1 MLRLE
6 CRSCRSQ
13 DIAPVLSF
21 GDQPLAN
28 RLLDTGGL
36 SKDEPTFPLSVVV
49 CRCCWLL
56 QLEETVA
63 PEMLFN
69 DYAYASS
76 TVIGFQSHF
85 DELALALKN
94 RLNLRP
100 GSLVVE
106 PGSNDGILQRPL
118 YNLGIRAVGVEP
130 AENLCIRARTE
141 GFETINGFFGPQVV
155 SELGEESADAVVAC
169 NVFAHNP
176 EIHSFTENV
185 ARLLRPGGSFV
196 IEVSHVGDMI
206 RDLTWDSI
214 YFEHVFYWSLTS
226 MSRLLSDHCLNVTN
240 VDHIQT
246 HGGSFRIWATR
257 QHHGESP
264 EVVRWLKG
272 EAEAG
277 LQDYS
282 TYTRFA
288 LEVVEFQERFA
299 QRIREMVA
307 LGRRIVGYGSP
318 AKATTL
324 LNSCGLTGDEIKYI
338 IDDSP
343 LKQGRFLPG
352 LRIPIVGPERLA
364 SDPPDVL
371 LVLAWNYA
379 DQIREKTQHLG
390 VEYLVPTEV

>member
-1 MLRLE
+1 MPTLE

-28 RLLDTGGL
+28 RLLDAEGL
-36 SKDEPTFPLSVVV
+36 TQDEPTFPLSVAV
-49 CRCCWLL
+49 CRSCWLL

-63 PEMLFN
+63 PELLFD

-85 DELALALKN
+85 DELASALKS
-94 RLNLRP
+94 RLNLAP

-118 YNLGIRAVGVEP
+118 KNLGIRDVGVEP
-130 AENLCIRARTE
+130 AQNLCQRAWAE
-141 GFETINGFFGPQVV
+141 GFETINSFFGAQAV
-155 SELGEESADAVVAC
+155 STLGEESADAVVAC

-176 EIHSFTENV
+176 DIHSFTDTV
-185 ARLLRPGGSFV
+185 VQLLRPGGSFV
-196 IEVSHVGDMI
+196 IEVSHVGDML

-226 MSRLLSDHCLNVTN
+226 MARLLTVHGLTVAG
-240 VDHIQT
+240 VDAIPT
-246 HGGSFRIWATR
+246 HGGSFRIWATK
-257 QHHGESP
+257 QSHGESP
-264 EVVRWLKG
+264 EVVKWLER
-272 EAEAG
+272 EAQAG

-288 LEVVEFQERFA
+288 SEVGAFQDRFSRRILELAA
-299 QRIREMVA
+299 Q
-307 LGRRIVGYGSP
+307 GRRIVGYGSP

-324 LNSCGLTGDEIKYI
+324 LNSCGLAGNEIQYI

-352 LRIPIVGPERLA
+352 LHIPIVGPERLERE
-364 SDPPDVL
+364 PPDVL

>member
-1 MLRLE
+1 MSNFE

-13 DIAPVLSF
+13 DIGPVLSF

-28 RLLDTGGL
+28 RLLDTAGL
-36 SKDEPTFPLSVVV
+36 KQDEPTYPLSVVV
-49 CRCCWLL
+49 CRNCWLL

-63 PEMLFN
+63 PEILFD

-85 DELALALKN
+85 DELASALKS
-94 RLNLRP
+94 RLNLGP

-118 YNLGIRAVGVEP
+118 NGLGIRTVGVEP
-130 AENLCIRARTE
+130 AENLCLRARTE
-141 GFETINGFFGPQVV
+141 GFETINGFFGQQVV
-155 SELGEESADAVVAC
+155 AELGEESADAVVAC

-185 ARLLRPGGSFV
+185 ARLLRPGGCFV

-206 RDLTWDSI
+206 RELTWDSI

-226 MSRLLSDHCLNVTN
+226 ISRLLSDHGLPVTS
-240 VDHIQT
+240 VDHIPT
-246 HGGSFRIWATR
+246 HGGSFRIWATKQGR
-257 QHHGESP
+257 EGSP
-264 EVVRWLKG
+264 EVAKWLQG
-272 EAEAG
+272 EAEDG
-277 LQDYS
+277 LNEFS
-282 TYTRFA
+282 AYTRFA
-288 LEVVEFQERFA
+288 SEVEEFQGRFA
-299 QRIREMVA
+299 QRLRELVA
-307 LGRRIVGYGSP
+307 QGRRIVGYGSP

-324 LNSCGLTGDEIKYI
+324 LNSCGLSGDEIKYI
-338 IDDSP
+338 VDDSP
-343 LKQGRFLPG
+343 LKQGRYLPG
-352 LRIPIVGPERLA
+352 LHIPIVGAERME
-364 SDPPDVL
+364 SEPPDVL

-379 DQIREKTQHLG
+379 DQIRERTQHLG